1 MRLQWLRRDRVHL
14 RRATAGDA
22 AGWCEMTQSDAA
34 RDWRLAGGSSDA
46 DQRWVLDAD
55 GMMVGGLVLA
65 PVAIDASQPLQPW
78 EALET
83 DPPAPEDDPDV
94 PGRLVTRFFLTPE
107 AKLDPTRVLDA
118 PLKARLQVDGRR
130 RLVVRVPLDWLPAP
144 RPDHS
149 AEDDPDRGVRWDPS
163 AWLQQFTYRAFELDA
178 LTCWTDAGFRLE
190 GYYPGEPPQARLVWD
205 NSRG

>member
-22 AGWCEMTQSDAA
+22 AGWREMTQSDTAS
-34 RDWRLAGGSSDA
+34 DWRLAGESSDA
-46 DQRWVLDAD
+46 DQRWVIDAD
-55 GMMVGGLVLA
+55 GMMMGGLVLA

-83 DPPAPEDDPDV
+83 DPPAPEHDPDV
-94 PGRLVTRFFLTPE
+94 PGRLVTRFFLTPD
-107 AKLDPTRVLDA
+107 ATLDTTRVTDA
-118 PLKARLQVDGRR
+118 PLKALLQVDGRR
-130 RLVVRVPLDWLPAP
+130 RLVVRVPLDWLPAAAP
-144 RPDHS
+144 AKTPE
-149 AEDDPDRGVRWDPS
+149 ADPTRAVQWEPS
-163 AWLQQFTYRAFELDA
+163 AWLQQFTYRAFQLDA

-190 GYYPGEPPQARLVWD
+190 GFYPGDPPQARLVWD